1 MFNICF
7 KVRIIRLM
15 HNILLGMVNMGK
27 FLKILLFLIAISIVG
42 ISVTFMIKGLPVHPQ
57 IIEKVIENEYL

>member
-1 MFNICF
+1 
-7 KVRIIRLM
+7 
-15 HNILLGMVNMGK
+15 MGK

-42 ISVTFMIKGLPVHPQ
+42 ISVTFMIKGLPVQPQ

>member
-1 MFNICF
+1 
-7 KVRIIRLM
+7 M